1 MFELPFQF
9 VASDGRRGEVT
20 GVVLASDFDEAVF
33 RLKSVDLRDAR
44 LRLDAF
50 GTLRGW
56 LSPGFGRLFNAIH
69 SSLGETTTQALR

>member
-1 MFELPFQF
+1 MFELAFQF
-9 VASDGRRGEVT
+9 VAIDGRRGEVT

-56 LSPGFGRLFNAIH
+56 LSPGFGARV
-69 SSLGETTTQALR
+69 